1 MRDTSRDARKESG
14 SPVLL
19 FRRVLL
25 VEDETRLR
33 EMLLRAIGE
42 MGFECA
48 GVSTGESALRQLAHQ
63 TFDTMIIDLNLPG
76 IGGMDLL
83 EQVHAQWPSVQAI
96 ILTGFGDLEAAKKAI
111 RLDVVD
117 FLTKPCS
124 LAELETALGRASARR
139 LQRADHDLLP
149 RLPAPSD
156 TSEPMLLEELERKHI
171 LATLQR
177 HAGNRAETATELG
190 ISLRTLYYRLGEYQR
205 QGLLD

>member
-1 MRDTSRDARKESG
+1 
-14 SPVLL
+14 V
-19 FRRVLL
+19 V
-25 VEDETRLR
+25 
-33 EMLLRAIGE
+33 
-42 MGFECA
+42 
-48 GVSTGESALRQLAHQ
+48 
-63 TFDTMIIDLNLPG
+63 
-76 IGGMDLL
+76 
-83 EQVHAQWPSVQAI
+83 

-139 LQRADHDLLP
+139 LQRVDRDSAP
-149 RLPAPSD
+149 QSSMPAESG
-156 TSEPMLLEELERKHI
+156 TPMLLEELERKHI

-205 QGLLD
+205 LGLME